1 MEERPDT
8 TLTGDELFRILK
20 LMEESDW
27 DEIEI
32 TTKDFKFAAGK
43 ELPRDH
49 APSASSFRPL
59 KETKSDEAEPGLGHK
74 REAKASDTAKND
86 TEVKAPS
93 IRAPMVGTFY
103 TSPSPGAP
111 PYVQVGDTVSKD
123 SIVGII
129 EVMKVMKSI
138 EAGLVGR
145 ISAILVENGKFVQY
159 DEPLFLIGPVD

>member
-1 MEERPDT
+1 MEERSGT

-20 LMEESDW
+20 LIEESDW
-27 DEIEI
+27 DEIEL
-32 TTKDFKFAAGK
+32 TTKDFKFVAGQG
-43 ELPRDH
+43 LARDCTLS
-49 APSASSFRPL
+49 APSSGPRTKPKVSNVEVSLEHQTKAKSS
-59 KETKSDEAEPGLGHK
+59 DI
-74 REAKASDTAKND
+74 AKNN
-86 TEVKAPS
+86 TEVSEPA

-111 PYVQVGDTVSKD
+111 PYVQVGDIVAEH

-138 EAGLVGR
+138 EAGVVGR

-159 DEPLFLIGPVD
+159 NEPLFLIGSAD